1 MIFSPPPAA
10 PLGDV
15 RSSIASSQKDR
26 MTSEPLP
33 PPGPGPSATDSSFVG
48 PDLTTLWGSQFSG
61 PNHFIQMQK
70 TPKQAGNQWRRDDS
84 HYMDSPRPSW
94 LYPTLS
100 LGDEDF
106 NIPSITPPTLGAN
119 VESRRVHSPCK
130 PLSQNGLE
138 AFPLHGIDLPS
149 VTIAGV
155 CVSEDGGRR
164 SESLSTVPPYRGEM
178 NTEGRRPRIQSVTV
192 QPDHVTS
199 ANQLSA
205 NSVRRSSPTSP
216 GSKSMTTSPSP
227 SGSVHD
233 EDAEDSKVNRAEKS
247 PAADTGRKSKAPR
260 KKKKRDPNE
269 PQKPVS
275 AYARFFRDTQAVIK
289 GQNPS
294 ATFGDVSKLVASM
307 WDRLDEEQKQSYKNK
322 TELAKKEYLKQLA
335 AYKASVVSQSH
346 SEPSEV
352 KMTSTAAGLSP
363 RTTSPGIYLGQA
375 YLPPRGLGPH
385 FFTASSVSSKPLAT
399 TSPLAQHRPVAAPPS
414 LGNHQPP
421 LHSSFLAEGL
431 QGLGM
436 VSPQVVMPSEDFML
450 TGCSDPLGM
459 GLDWTSS
466 YCSNRNLQ
474 REKALYLH

>member
-1 MIFSPPPAA
+1 MLPALRA
-10 PLGDV
+10 RLRDGELFPTFLFL
-15 RSSIASSQKDR
+15 SQ
-26 MTSEPLP
+26 
-33 PPGPGPSATDSSFVG
+33 
-48 PDLTTLWGSQFSG
+48 
-61 PNHFIQMQK
+61 
-70 TPKQAGNQWRRDDS
+70 
-84 HYMDSPRPSW
+84 

-155 CVSEDGGRR
+155 LRTETVLCVSQ
-164 SESLSTVPPYRGEM
+164 VPPYRGEM

-233 EDAEDSKVNRAEKS
+233 EDAEDSKKS

-335 AYKASVVSQSH
+335 AYKASVVSQ
-346 SEPSEV
+346 
-352 KMTSTAAGLSP
+352 
-363 RTTSPGIYLGQA
+363 
-375 YLPPRGLGPH
+375 
-385 FFTASSVSSKPLAT
+385 PLAT

-421 LHSSFLAEGL
+421 LHSSFLAEVSECVRVRVHRPRLATAWCCYLSMRTAAATPL
-431 QGLGM
+431 Q
-436 VSPQVVMPSEDFML
+436 DF
-450 TGCSDPLGM
+450 CSATDK
-459 GLDWTSS
+459 
-466 YCSNRNLQ
+466 N
-474 REKALYLH
+474 AA